1 MKIKVIIEEI
11 ISQTFEVEVSD
22 MSNAYAE
29 IKEKYRKEELVLNDA
44 TMIGAN
50 IAFLDEDGE
59 ASEFVDLY

>member
-1 MKIKVIIEEI
+1 MKVKVIIEEI

-22 MSNAYAE
+22 MSNAYEE

-50 IAFLDEDGE
+50 IAFLDENEE
-59 ASEFVDLY
+59 ASEFVELC

>member
-11 ISQTFEVEVSD
+11 VSQTFEVEVSD

-44 TMIGAN
+44 TTIGAN
-50 IAFLDEDGE
+50 VAFLDDDGE
-59 ASEFVDLY
+59 ASEFVELY